1 MKNKTVI
8 ILLSVLAVA
17 MYTVAVINFCLGD
30 VLGGIADV
38 LMASFGALMAYTL
51 YHVGQLGRM
60 ADTTRKAVI
69 GLLEQ
74 LTKGV
79 PATLTIKD
87 GKGTITLG
95 HGEDE
100 DAGDAPE
107 EELTDEEKRKM
118 LEEIA
123 RLNEE
128 KAKLTAQL
136 DREAEQAKAFASHV
150 THDMKWLP
158 TVEQIKSV
166 YASSGVMEQMNEHTD
181 AKNLMSLWE
190 DLKRIHSANA
200 DANVAAGKAEGKAE

>member
-17 MYTVAVINFCLGD
+17 LYTVAVINFCLGN
-30 VLGGIADV
+30 VLGGIGDV
-38 LMASFGALMAYTL
+38 LMASSDALMAYTL
-51 YHVGQLGRM
+51 YRVGQLGRM

-79 PATLTIKD
+79 LATLTVKD

-95 HGEDE
+95 HDEDG

-166 YASSGVMEQMNEHTD
+166 YASAGVMEQMNEHTD

>member
-1 MKNKTVI
+1 M
-8 ILLSVLAVA
+8 
-17 MYTVAVINFCLGD
+17 
-30 VLGGIADV
+30 
-38 LMASFGALMAYTL
+38 LMASSDALMAYAL
-51 YHVGQLGRM
+51 YRVGQLGRL
-60 ADTTRKAVI
+60 ADMTGKAVI

-95 HGEDE
+95 RDEDE
-100 DAGDAPE
+100 DAATVPE

-128 KAKLTAQL
+128 KAKLTDQL

-166 YASSGVMEQMNEHTD
+166 YASAGVMEQMNEHTD